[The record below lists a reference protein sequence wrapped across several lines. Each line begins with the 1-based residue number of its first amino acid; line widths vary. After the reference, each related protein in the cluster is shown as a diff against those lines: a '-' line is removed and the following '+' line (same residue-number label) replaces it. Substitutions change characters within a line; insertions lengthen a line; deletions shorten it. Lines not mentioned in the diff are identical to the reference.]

1 MPRPFIMPKTGIPF
15 KPVKSSQT
23 LVREGLSGVGPG
35 VRKPKISG
43 ADAVTAG
50 VGDGAGFL
58 SNWKEAMMTGASMIG
73 VPGAVITGAAAIGQI
88 ARPHVEKLPKA
99 SSGRGA
105 GRTTFR
111 DSNNGN
117 KENANAAGDSTVTSP
132 SARPQASGTKI
143 TVDGKQYDTG
153 YHSQEIR
160 ELRKQNPGGGN
171 AAQSQSTDPTKSS
184 FIPATGRD
192 VERQSPAGVVQKG
205 TSTSPAPMTMDD
217 ANKLLSGGYKVENPY
232 AGNQLPYTQTS
243 PYAGKGN
250 AEIYNPET
258 LHQHDSDVDYVK
270 LSKDIYGDQS
280 GVESY
285 TRGGE
290 MNKDYKQM
298 DVNPGEKVP
307 EEKVNWAN
315 RTMADN
321 SDEKVRRRS
330 AMLGKA
336 VDEDGNPIGIMQRMR
351 NQEAIQGRVYAG
363 GKHYQKNKNAG
374 QEGEND
380 FVEISAGQ
388 ARARS
393 NYTKTAD
400 EVFANHLGKAKE
412 TVASQDIPDLP
423 KDAPAPLPD
432 AVPGNT
438 DIDKSQLDTSDLMDM
453 NPSESIIGN
462 NTPSRTV
469 KKGTLFNR

>member
-1 MPRPFIMPKTGIPF
+1 MGRVSPSKQNQYGKERIQIQNIPSPIRQERSRRDNRTSASSTAVQSRNPVEGVPTRP
-15 KPVKSSQT
+15 SQPT
-23 LVREGLSGVGPG
+23 NGAQVPAFSYYDQARQANPDGGTRNFGEGYKEAELE
-35 VRKPKISG
+35 
-43 ADAVTAG
+43 AG
-50 VGDGAGFL
+50 QKAENHRAGAGF
-58 SNWKEAMMTGASMIG
+58 G
-73 VPGAVITGAAAIGQI
+73 GQT
-88 ARPHVEKLPKA
+88 RV
-99 SSGRGA
+99 
-105 GRTTFR
+105 
-111 DSNNGN
+111 
-117 KENANAAGDSTVTSP
+117 SP
-132 SARPQASGTKI
+132 T
-143 TVDGKQYDTG
+143 
-153 YHSQEIR
+153 
-160 ELRKQNPGGGN
+160 
-171 AAQSQSTDPTKSS
+171 
-184 FIPATGRD
+184 
-192 VERQSPAGVVQKG
+192 GVVQKG
-205 TSTSPAPMTMDD
+205 TSTSPAPMTVDD

-232 AGNQLPYTQTS
+232 AGNQLPYTESS
-243 PYAGKGN
+243 PYAGKSN
-250 AEIYNPET
+250 SQIYNPET
-258 LHQHDSDVDYVK
+258 LHQHDSDVDYVS

-280 GVESY
+280 GVELA
-285 TRGGE
+285 TRNGG
-290 MNKDYKQM
+290 MKADYKQM

-393 NYTKTAD
+393 NYTQTAD

>member
-1 MPRPFIMPKTGIPF
+1 MPAAGRGRTQRQTPIEIPKVEIPRHRGRSAIKAEERRRNIENAKTPYVPPVPTPSTSGRKGGVARVTGGIQIGVPQSSPISTQRPNRSSNTTTETPTQNPERPSQATGGQAVPGLPTDYKETEQAAGKTAEAHRP
-15 KPVKSSQT
+15 
-23 LVREGLSGVGPG
+23 
-35 VRKPKISG
+35 
-43 ADAVTAG
+43 
-50 VGDGAGFL
+50 GAGF
-58 SNWKEAMMTGASMIG
+58 G
-73 VPGAVITGAAAIGQI
+73 GQT
-88 ARPHVEKLPKA
+88 RV
-99 SSGRGA
+99 
-105 GRTTFR
+105 
-111 DSNNGN
+111 
-117 KENANAAGDSTVTSP
+117 SP
-132 SARPQASGTKI
+132 T
-143 TVDGKQYDTG
+143 
-153 YHSQEIR
+153 
-160 ELRKQNPGGGN
+160 
-171 AAQSQSTDPTKSS
+171 
-184 FIPATGRD
+184 
-192 VERQSPAGVVQKG
+192 GVVQKG
-205 TSTSPAPMTMDD
+205 TSTSPKPMTMDD

-232 AGNQLPYTQTS
+232 AGNQLPYTQSS
-243 PYAGKGN
+243 PYAGKSN
-250 AEIYNPET
+250 SQIYNPET
-258 LHQHDSDVDYVK
+258 LHQHDSDVDYVS

-280 GVESY
+280 GVELA
-285 TRGGE
+285 TRNGG
-290 MNKDYKQM
+290 MKADYKQM

-412 TVASQDIPDLP
+412 TVSEQQSPQYQT
-423 KDAPAPLPD
+423 DAPAPLPD